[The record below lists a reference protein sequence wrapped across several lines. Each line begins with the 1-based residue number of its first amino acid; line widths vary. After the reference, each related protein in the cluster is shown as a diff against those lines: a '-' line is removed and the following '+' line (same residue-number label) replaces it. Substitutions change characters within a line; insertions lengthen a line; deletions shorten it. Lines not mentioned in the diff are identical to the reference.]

1 MSGSDQTWIQALIPC
16 PMPIASTVV
25 RVMSSHLFF
34 SSLHNNNCKTKIHF
48 KAFVALVWVPMA
60 YTFTFQY
67 FYLDFILVAFGLG
80 IFHNVNNFF
89 TEFYISMDKLACQKC
104 SYF

>member
-1 MSGSDQTWIQALIPC
+1 MLGSDQKWIQALIPC
-16 PMPIASTVV
+16 PIPIASIVV

-34 SSLHNNNCKTKIHF
+34 QF
-48 KAFVALVWVPMA
+48 FALVWVPMA

-89 TEFYISMDKLACQKC
+89 TEFCISMDKLACQKC
-104 SYF
+104 RYF

>member
-1 MSGSDQTWIQALIPC
+1 MLGSDQTWIQALIPC
-16 PMPIASTVV
+16 PVPIASIVV
-25 RVMSSHLFF
+25 RVM
-34 SSLHNNNCKTKIHF
+34 HNNNCKTKIHF

-89 TEFYISMDKLACQKC
+89 TEFCIGMDKLACQKYR
-104 SYF
+104 YF

>member
-1 MSGSDQTWIQALIPC
+1 MLGSGQLWIQALIPC
-16 PMPIASTVV
+16 SIPIASIVV

-34 SSLHNNNCKTKIHF
+34 SFLHNNNCKTKIHF

-67 FYLDFILVAFGLG
+67 FHLDFILVAFGLG

-89 TEFYISMDKLACQKC
+89 TEFCISMDKLACQKC
-104 SYF
+104 RYF